1 VIYKPRASLLNDCPD
16 HPANAKCCAQPNLY
30 SMDNTPALPTR
41 FNVRAYFILF
51 NELQD
56 AVLVSDELIFGNAY
70 TKFPGGGVDFGEGPS
85 DTVVREAMEEMK
97 QPIEVTGH
105 FYTTDF
111 YLPSFFHPADQIISI
126 YYTARMIG
134 AQQFNDA
141 QIAFDFKQRIYN
153 EESFRWVKLSVIR
166 EDMFHFAADKKVAG
180 MLANRKV

>member
-1 VIYKPRASLLNDCPD
+1 MNNSP
-16 HPANAKCCAQPNLY
+16 
-30 SMDNTPALPTR
+30 TLPTR

-51 NELQD
+51 NEAKD

-70 TKFPGGGVDFGEGPS
+70 TKFPGGGVDFGEGPV

-126 YYTARMIG
+126 YYTASIIG
-134 AQQFNDA
+134 VQQFRHA
-141 QIAFDFKQRIYN
+141 EIAFDFKQRIYN
-153 EESFRWVKLSVIR
+153 EESFRWVELSNIR
-166 EDMFHFAADKKVAG
+166 EDMFHFAADKRVAKK
-180 MLANRKV
+180 LAEIF

>member
-1 VIYKPRASLLNDCPD
+1 
-16 HPANAKCCAQPNLY
+16 
-30 SMDNTPALPTR
+30 MDNTKAIPTR

-51 NELQD
+51 DDAQN

-70 TKFPGGGVDFGEGPS
+70 TKFPGGGVEFGEGPS
-85 DTVVREAMEEMK
+85 QTVVREAMEEMK

-111 YLPSFFHPADQIISI
+111 YLQSFFHHADQIISI

-134 AQQFNDA
+134 AQQFTDA
-141 QIAFDFKQRIYN
+141 HIAFDFKQRINN
-153 EESFRWVKLSVIR
+153 EESFRWVKLSSIR

-180 MLANRKV
+180 MLAKMGGFKFL

>member
-1 VIYKPRASLLNDCPD
+1 
-16 HPANAKCCAQPNLY
+16 
-30 SMDNTPALPTR
+30 MDNTTALPTR

-51 NELQD
+51 NEAKD

-70 TKFPGGGVDFGEGPS
+70 TKFPGGGVDFGEGPA

-134 AQQFNDA
+134 AQQFTDA
-141 QIAFDFKQRIYN
+141 HIAFDFKQRIYN
-153 EESFRWVKLSVIR
+153 EESFRWVKLSSIR
-166 EDMFHFAADKKVAG
+166 EDMFHFDADKKVAG
-180 MLANRKV
+180 MLASGRIIGL